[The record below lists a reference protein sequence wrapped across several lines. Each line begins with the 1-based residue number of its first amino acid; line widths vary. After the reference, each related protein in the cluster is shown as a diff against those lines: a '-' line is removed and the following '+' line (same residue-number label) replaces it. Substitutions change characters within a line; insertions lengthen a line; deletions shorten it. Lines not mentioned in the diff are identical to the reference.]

1 MVIIGYDDSKGSFR
15 VLNSWS
21 TGWADHG
28 EAWIDYNF
36 FMNNAEG
43 DGYVFN

>member
-1 MVIIGYDDSKGSFR
+1 MVIIGYDDGKASLR

-21 TGWADHG
+21 TAWADGG

-36 FMNNAEG
+36 FMSNVQDA
-43 DGYVFN
+43 GYVFN